1 MYWILY
7 RIKPSVGMFVLDKVH
22 RHDVDFH
29 YFITFLISSKF
40 LRCFISRGKLCQIFG
55 LRNFMLSVQL
65 KILCT
70 YSIRKFVCFLNW
82 QGNASLNWKIFFPNF
97 RTYDFKHFKHFNCWK
112 ADILMVNRDRKIYF
126 KKFFKIWY
134 FLVVHSE
141 TDLGLLQYPRW
152 STLWK

>member
-7 RIKPSVGMFVLDKVH
+7 RIKSSVGMYVLDKLH
-22 RHDVDFH
+22 RHDVGFH
-29 YFITFLISSKF
+29 CFIAFLISSKF
-40 LRCFISRGKLCQIFG
+40 LSCFISRGKLFQISG

-70 YSIRKFVCFLNW
+70 YAIITFVSFLNW
-82 QGNASLNWKIFFPNF
+82 QDNASLKLKNLFPNL
-97 RTYDFKHFKHFNCWK
+97 RTYDYCWK
-112 ADILMVNRDRKIYF
+112 ADILMMNRDRKISF
-126 KKFFKIWY
+126 KKFFKILY
-134 FLVVHSE
+134 FLVVNSE